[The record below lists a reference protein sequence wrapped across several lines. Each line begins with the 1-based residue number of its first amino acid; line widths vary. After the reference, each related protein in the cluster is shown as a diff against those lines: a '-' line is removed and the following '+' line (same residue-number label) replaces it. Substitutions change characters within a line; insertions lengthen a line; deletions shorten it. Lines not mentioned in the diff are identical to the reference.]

1 MFSLKDSAAGIDDF
15 LAYFV
20 VGVLFLALFMA
31 IYVRV
36 TPYREVKLIR
46 EGNLAAALSLSGAM
60 LGFVIPLASAIEHS
74 VGLADMALWSAVALA
89 VQLVVYGVVR
99 LLIPGIAADIP
110 AGRLAQGVFLG
121 VLSLAAGILSAA
133 CMTY

>member
-1 MFSLKDSAAGIDDF
+1 MFSLRESAAGIDDF
-15 LAYFV
+15 LMYL
-20 VGVLFLALFMA
+20 VLGAVFLALFMA

-60 LGFVIPLASAIEHS
+60 LGFVIPLSSAIEHS
-74 VGLADMALWSAVALA
+74 VALADMALWSAIALV
-89 VQLVVYGVVR
+89 VQLVAYGIAR
-99 LLIPGIAADIP
+99 MLIPGIAADIP
-110 AGRLAQGVFLG
+110 AGKLAQGVFLG